1 MKTEYDF
8 SKAKRGPVKAATG
21 KTRITIYLDDDVLAH
36 FRDAAT
42 REGLGYQTAIN
53 RTLRNA
59 MAAPQV
65 MASAALSDASSLLVE
80 INSKLDE
87 MKRHLPMPTQAPTPA
102 SSAKEHPPLDPKVA
116 DRLLD
121 KLGNDDHFRELFVQ
135 DPAAALGRIGLGAE
149 QTENALARMNH
160 MKVAHIIPKTEI
172 QAARDELRSYLTS
185 AAPHFVD
192 GDHEADQ
199 IAFGLRA

>member
-8 SKAKRGPVKAATG
+8 SKAKRGAVKEATG

-42 REGLGYQTAIN
+42 REGLGYQTVIN

-59 MAAPQV
+59 MAHPQV

-87 MKRHLPMPTQAPTPA
+87 MKLRLPMSTQAAMPP
-102 SSAKEHPPLDPKVA
+102 SSAEEHPPLDPKIA

-121 KLGNDDHFRELFVQ
+121 KLSSDDHFRDLFVQ
-135 DPAAALGRIGLGAE
+135 DPAAALSEMGLGAA

-160 MKVAHIIPKTEI
+160 MKVAHIVPKEEI
-172 QAARDELRSYLTS
+172 QAARDELRSYLIS
-185 AAPHFVD
+185 ADTHTEGD
-192 GDHEADQ
+192 GFEADKV
-199 IAFGLRA
+199 AFGLRA